1 MKKIILSAVTI
12 MTIGFASAQENSVKA
27 NPLSLFGGTDLVS
40 FEHKLGYQTSGVVG
54 IGISSFN
61 LGGAK
66 YSSLGGELQYRY
78 YFDEALYGWYA
89 GGQIGYSAG
98 KVTIDGYSDY
108 ETNYSAF
115 KLGPKGGYQFLWD
128 SGFTLDLNLGFAYNK
143 FSYADSN
150 GSFSTLKASG
160 LLPNFGLGLGYSF

>member
-1 MKKIILSAVTI
+1 MKKIILSAVALMAI
-12 MTIGFASAQENSVKA
+12 SFAIAQENSVKA
-27 NPLSLFGGTDLVS
+27 NPLSFYGGTDLVS

-54 IGISSFN
+54 VGISIFN
-61 LGGAK
+61 IGGAK

-89 GGQIGYSAG
+89 GGQVGYSKG
-98 KVTIDGYSDY
+98 KVTIDGSDSD
-108 ETNYSAF
+108 TNYSAF

-128 SGFTLDLNLGFAYNK
+128 SGFTLDLNLGFAYNN
-143 FSYADSN
+143 FSYANSD